1 MNATTAKTVRLPG
14 LTIDFSAVRAVLS
27 SDDRPIWAGKLV
39 LTSDGRADGQIKV
52 VTANMV
58 HTSLVDLEGQ
68 QEADDPIYDVVE
80 HWQDF
85 IVNAVAAELGWAT
98 YAEAMAA

>member
-1 MNATTAKTVRLPG
+1 MTAATSKTVRIPG
-14 LTIDFSAVRAVLS
+14 LAIDFSSVRAVLS

-39 LTSDGRADGQIKV
+39 LTSNERADGQTKV

-58 HTSLVDLEGQ
+58 HTTLVDLEGAC
-68 QEADDPIYDVVE
+68 EHDDPIYDVVE
-80 HWQDF
+80 RWQDF
-85 IVNAVAAELGWAT
+85 IVNAVVAELGRAT

>member
-1 MNATTAKTVRLPG
+1 MTTATSKTVRLPG

-58 HTSLVDLEGQ
+58 HTALVDLEGDCD
-68 QEADDPIYDVVE
+68 ADDPIYGVVE
-80 HWQDF
+80 RWQDF
-85 IVNAVAAELGWAT
+85 IVNAVAAELGRAT